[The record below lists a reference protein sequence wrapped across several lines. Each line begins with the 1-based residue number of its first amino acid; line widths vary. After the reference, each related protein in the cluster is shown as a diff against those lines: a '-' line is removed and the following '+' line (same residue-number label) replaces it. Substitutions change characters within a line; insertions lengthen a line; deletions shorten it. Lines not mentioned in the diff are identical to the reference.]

1 MPATAYY
8 PVAYSANQ
16 PVRTYQQIVAENE
29 AILNP
34 NGDRFYQQIQAD
46 QMRQEAQYR
55 YDDLTNQLNN
65 LEWQNSIIQ
74 DRLNGIYFTEGKTKK
89 RGKR

>member
-1 MPATAYY
+1 M
-8 PVAYSANQ
+8 SWMGRLRN
-16 PVRTYQQIVAENE
+16 
-29 AILNP
+29 
-34 NGDRFYQQIQAD
+34 